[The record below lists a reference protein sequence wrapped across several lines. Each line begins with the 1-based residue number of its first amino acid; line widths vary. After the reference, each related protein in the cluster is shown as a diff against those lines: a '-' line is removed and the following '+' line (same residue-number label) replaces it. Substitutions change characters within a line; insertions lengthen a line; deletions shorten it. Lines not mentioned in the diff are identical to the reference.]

1 MRLLLRLVAKAA
13 ARTCSVVFYY
23 AAPGIC
29 GKARQKGRLSV
40 LCRFRGQIDSGAWLS
55 IRVVHN
61 A

>member
-23 AAPGIC
+23 AVPGIC
-29 GKARQKGRLSV
+29 GKARLKSRLSV
-40 LCRFRGQIDSGAWLS
+40 SCRFQGQIDTGSWLS